1 MPYFYVEGIYL
12 PKPKKRRSRKP
23 MSVSVTEM
31 EPFGR
36 GFWAN
41 SPDEALQLATEA
53 LEGGEWIQPPR
64 LSQTSE
70 EQRMR
75 QMGQPELPG
84 LDAPEKLRHSKQA
97 NRKKN
102 G

>member
-1 MPYFYVEGIYL
+1 MPYFYVEGVYL
-12 PKPKKRRSRKP
+12 PKSKRRRLNKP
-23 MSVSVTEM
+23 LSVSANEL

-41 SPDEALQLATEA
+41 SPDEALQLATQA
-53 LEGGEWIQPPR
+53 LEGGEWVNPPR
-64 LSQTSE
+64 ISQTSE
-70 EQRMR
+70 EKRMR

-84 LDAPEKLRHSKQA
+84 LDTPEKPRHSKQA
-97 NRKKN
+97 NRRKN